1 MSDVDILRVG
11 SKVIMPL
18 DDEDTW
24 IVGTITAFTPDKLLA
39 YVEMMKGTKKGYIAV
54 RTTRLKLLP
63 KAEETTG

>member
-24 IVGTITAFTPDKLLA
+24 IVGTIMSFTPDKLLA
-39 YVEMMKGTKKGYIAV
+39 YVEMMKGAKKGYIAV

-63 KAEETTG
+63 KAEETIG

>member
-1 MSDVDILRVG
+1 MTDITKLSVG

-24 IVGTITAFTPDKLLA
+24 IVGTIMSFTPDKLLA

-63 KAEETTG
+63 KAEETIG